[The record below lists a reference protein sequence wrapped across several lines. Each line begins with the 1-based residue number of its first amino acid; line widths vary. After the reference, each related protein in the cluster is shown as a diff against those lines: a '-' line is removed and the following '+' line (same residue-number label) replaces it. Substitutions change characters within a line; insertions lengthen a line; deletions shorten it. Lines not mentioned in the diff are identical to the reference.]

1 MPLSD
6 LLGILQQYRGAS
18 AANPP
23 ATVEQ
28 DYSQV
33 AQSAPQSHL
42 ASGLSEAFR
51 SNETPPFGHML
62 STLFRNSDGQQR
74 AGILNQLLAAAGPS
88 VLASGGLSGLS
99 SLAGLLRGGNN
110 VTPEQADQIPPETV
124 QQLAEHA
131 AKQNPSIVDQASEF
145 YAQHPTLVKALGA
158 ASLALIMSHLSKK

>member
-6 LLGILQQYRGAS
+6 LFGILQQYRGAS
-18 AANPP
+18 TANPP

-88 VLASGGLSGLS
+88 VLASGGLS
-99 SLAGLLRGGNN
+99 SLA
-110 VTPEQADQIPPETV
+110 
-124 QQLAEHA
+124 
-131 AKQNPSIVDQASEF
+131 
-145 YAQHPTLVKALGA
+145 
-158 ASLALIMSHLSKK
+158 

>member
-6 LLGILQQYRGAS
+6 FLGALEQYRGAS
-18 AANPP
+18 AVNPP

-42 ASGLSEAFR
+42 ASGLAEAFR
-51 SNETPPFGHML
+51 SNETPPFGQML
-62 STLFRNSDGQQR
+62 GTLFGNSDGQQR
-74 AGILNQLLAAAGPS
+74 AGILNKLLSAVGPGL
-88 VLASGGLSGLS
+88 LASGGLS
-99 SLAGLLRGGNN
+99 SLAALLRGGNN

-131 AKQNPSIVDQASEF
+131 EKQNPSIVDQASAF
-145 YAQHPTLVKALGA
+145 YAQHPTLVQALGA
-158 ASLALIMSHLSKK
+158 GSLALIMSRLSKR

>member
-1 MPLSD
+1 MPLSN
-6 LLGILQQYRGAS
+6 LMGTLQQYRGAS

-51 SNETPPFGHML
+51 SNETPPFGQML
-62 STLFRNSDGQQR
+62 STLFSNSNGQQR

-88 VLASGGLSGLS
+88 VLASGGWD
-99 SLAGLLRGGNN
+99 SLAGLLRGGNS
-110 VTPEQADQIPPETV
+110 VTSEQADQIPPETV

-131 AKQNPSIVDQASEF
+131 ESTIHPLWIKPASSMLNI
-145 YAQHPTLVKALGA
+145 PRL
-158 ASLALIMSHLSKK
+158 